1 MRERTS
7 ALSLSQ
13 LRGGVGMETSS
24 AHSQK
29 RPAAQIRHG
38 RQSALALSADSPE
51 ALRGG
56 GGANRV
62 LRFMALLTNLFPL
75 WVLAGGAV
83 GLFQPQ
89 ALKWLKGEYITAA
102 LASTML
108 FMGMTLELDDFK
120 RVLKNPKQVFLGF
133 ACQFTLM
140 PLLGWTMAKVFA
152 LPVPLAVGLILVSAC
167 PGGTASNLVTLIA
180 QADVALS
187 VLMTTVSTCAA
198 PVMTPLLTSLLAGS
212 LVPVDASGLLLST
225 LQVVLAPVAI
235 GLLINTK
242 LPGAQRSNRMRP
254 PELLPP

>member
-1 MRERTS
+1 
-7 ALSLSQ
+7 
-13 LRGGVGMETSS
+13 
-24 AHSQK
+24 
-29 RPAAQIRHG
+29 
-38 RQSALALSADSPE
+38 
-51 ALRGG
+51 
-56 GGANRV
+56 V

-254 PELLPP
+254 SELLPP